1 MDFGEY
7 GKAQQPSPCSIVDG
21 LISVNKELL
30 KEFCAAKKDG
40 KIVDLRTI
48 VTEDT
53 AFELVRIGTPEA
65 LKILRHTCAHIMAE
79 AVKHLYPQA
88 KVTIGPA
95 TDEGFFYDFDCPPFD
110 KEQLEQIEK
119 EMKAIIKKN
128 PRITRTEVSRDESRK
143 LMQDMG
149 ETYKVELLDAIP
161 EGERITLYTQD
172 DFTDLCTGP
181 HLLYVNQIKA
191 FKLLASS
198 NTYWRGDK
206 NNHSLSRIHGTAFFT
221 KEDLD
226 AYLQHLEDI
235 KNRDHNKLGREM

>member
-1 MDFGEY
+1 MITLDFGEY

-128 PRITRTEVSRDESRK
+128 PRITRTEVSRDEARK

-161 EGERITLYTQD
+161 EGERITLYTQ
-172 DFTDLCTGP
+172 
-181 HLLYVNQIKA
+181 
-191 FKLLASS
+191 
-198 NTYWRGDK
+198 
-206 NNHSLSRIHGTAFFT
+206 
-221 KEDLD
+221 
-226 AYLQHLEDI
+226 AYEYGL
-235 KNRDHNKLGREM
+235 